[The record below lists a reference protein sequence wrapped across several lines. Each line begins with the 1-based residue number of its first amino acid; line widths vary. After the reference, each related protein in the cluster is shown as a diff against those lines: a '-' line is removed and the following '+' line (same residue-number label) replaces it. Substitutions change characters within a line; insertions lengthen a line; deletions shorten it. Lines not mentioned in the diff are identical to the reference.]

1 MTTAIEYV
9 EVYSLDIK
17 DVIEYVEIYSLDIED
32 GVISDAPILIVEVLG
47 GDPVAIVEVA
57 TVVLQATSGGGVTDG
72 NKGDITVSGSG
83 ANWVVNALSI
93 TLAKIATAA
102 YSALNIA
109 NTLVQRNANG
119 SFAVTNID
127 FATLSIPNVARLT
140 GSQLTTSSTNSD
152 QLVDSFDI
160 TQFRSAKYFVQIESG
175 IDTHVSELLVS
186 NNGLDPPPF
195 TQYANIKSGGD
206 LATLRFELNGSN
218 IRMLAT
224 PANSVTKIKVFR
236 ITIEA

>member
-9 EVYSLDIK
+9 EVYSLNIK
-17 DVIEYVEIYSLDIED
+17 DVIEYVEVYSLDIEN
-32 GVISDAPILIVEVLG
+32 GVITDNPILIVEVLG

-57 TVVLQATSGGGVTDG
+57 TVVLQTNPSGGVSAGD
-72 NKGDITVSGSG
+72 KGDITVSGSG
-83 ANWVVNALSI
+83 TNWIINALSL
-93 TLAKIATAA
+93 TLSKLATSA
-102 YSALNIA
+102 YSALNFA

-127 FATLSIPNVARLT
+127 FATLSIPNVGRLT
-140 GSQLTTSSTNSD
+140 GAQLTTSSTNSD

-160 TQFRSAKYFVQIESG
+160 TQFRSAKYLVQIESG
-175 IDTHVSELLVS
+175 TDTHVSELLVS

-218 IRMLAT
+218 IRMLAS
-224 PANSVTKIKVFR
+224 PANSITKIKVFR